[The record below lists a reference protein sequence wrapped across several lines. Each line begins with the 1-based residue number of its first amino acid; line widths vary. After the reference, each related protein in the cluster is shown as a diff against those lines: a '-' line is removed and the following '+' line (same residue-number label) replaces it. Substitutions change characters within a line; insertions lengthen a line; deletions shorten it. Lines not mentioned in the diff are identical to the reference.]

1 MYFINSTK
9 KIKLNQELNL
19 TELLLEEEE
28 EEEKEKEK
36 RKKRNHSPRKSRTS

>member
-28 EEEKEKEK
+28 GEGEKKEK
-36 RKKRNHSPRKSRTS
+36 KSQPQKIKDFLID

>member
-19 TELLLEEEE
+19 TELLLGEGEGEK
-28 EEEKEKEK
+28 KEK
-36 RKKRNHSPRKSRTS
+36 KSQPQKIKDFLID